1 MIKSMTGFGR
11 ISETYENFDVFV
23 EIKSVNSK
31 YFDPSFRL
39 PKHISSLEIT
49 LRGPLQ
55 EKLIRGK
62 VDVRAEIVMKSA
74 VKIPKVNPDMIRCY
88 KNVLESICQEGN
100 LSDDIRLEHYLKLPD
115 VIEFQTDEKL
125 TEELEI
131 KTAETILKCAERLDE
146 MREAEGEI
154 LEADLKKRLCRLSEL
169 VHIIKN
175 SGTDVFAYWSDKFR
189 KRMQEMGVSKEY
201 DERIVQEA
209 SIFAEKADISEELT
223 RLSCHIEQ
231 FNKIMG
237 KEFPAGKKLDFLSQE
252 LNREFNTI
260 ASKSSSSEII
270 NAVIEGK
277 TETDR
282 IREQV
287 QNLV

>member
-11 ISETYENFDVFV
+11 ISETFENFDVFV

-39 PKHISSLEIT
+39 PKYISSLEIT

-62 VDVRAEIVMKSA
+62 VDVRAEVMMKSA
-74 VKIPKVNPDMIRCY
+74 VKIPSVNPEMIRCY
-88 KNVLESICQEGN
+88 KNVLESICHESN

-115 VIEFQTDEKL
+115 VIEFQTDERL
-125 TEELEI
+125 AEELEI
-131 KTAETILKCAERLDE
+131 KTAETILKCAEMLDA
-146 MREAEGEI
+146 MREAEGEV
-154 LEADLKKRLCRLSEL
+154 LETDLKKRLCRLSEL
-169 VHIIKN
+169 VLIIRN
-175 SGTDVFAYWSDKFR
+175 SGTDVFAYWADKFR
-189 KRMQEMGVSKEY
+189 KRMQEIGVSKEY

-231 FNKIMG
+231 FGKIMEN
-237 KEFPAGKKLDFLSQE
+237 EFPAGKKLDFLSQE
-252 LNREFNTI
+252 LHREFNTI